1 MAKKKESTLINMLV
15 ALLVIAAVSG
25 GVLGLVYG
33 VTKDAIA
40 QVDQKKNEAA
50 IQAVLPLENVTYKAD
65 TMKFN
70 YEGVDLTFPCNLAY
84 DANGNFQGAAV
95 KTSEGGFGGK
105 IDMMVG
111 FLADGTI
118 KGTSVL
124 SHAETPGLG
133 ANMTGKFKDQFV
145 DKNPNNFKLIVKK
158 DGGDVDAI
166 TAATITSRA
175 FSKAVNKAYQA
186 FMANKALQTFTKGL
200 IKENPILV
208 LLLGCCPTL
217 ATTTSAINGMSMG
230 LATTFV
236 LVLSNIFIS
245 LLKGFI
251 PDKVRIPCFIVVIAS
266 FVTVV
271 QLVMQAYVPDIYETL
286 GLFIPLIVVNCIVL
300 GRAEAFASKN
310 PVFPSLLDG
319 LGMGLGFTLALTL
332 LGCLREFLGSGSIFG
347 LTILPETANILVFIL
362 PPGAFIC
369 LGFVIAIVNK
379 LKKENH

>member
-1 MAKKKESTLINMLV
+1 MLV

-40 QVDQKKNEAA
+40 EVDQKKNEAA
-50 IQAVLPLENVTYKAD
+50 IQAVLPLEGEITYKAD
-65 TMKFN
+65 TMTFTD
-70 YEGVDLTFPCNLAY
+70 EGATLSFPCNLAY

-145 DKNPNNFKLIVKK
+145 DKNPADFRLIVKK

-175 FSKAVNKAYQA
+175 FSKAVDKAYKA
-186 FMANKALQTFTKGL
+186 FMANKAQFMNNAPVEEAPVVVETPAEESN
-200 IKENPILV
+200 ENME
-208 LLLGCCPTL
+208 G
-217 ATTTSAINGMSMG
+217 GQ
-230 LATTFV
+230 
-236 LVLSNIFIS
+236 SN
-245 LLKGFI
+245 
-251 PDKVRIPCFIVVIAS
+251 
-266 FVTVV
+266 
-271 QLVMQAYVPDIYETL
+271 E
-286 GLFIPLIVVNCIVL
+286 
-300 GRAEAFASKN
+300 
-310 PVFPSLLDG
+310 
-319 LGMGLGFTLALTL
+319 
-332 LGCLREFLGSGSIFG
+332 
-347 LTILPETANILVFIL
+347 
-362 PPGAFIC
+362 
-369 LGFVIAIVNK
+369 
-379 LKKENH
+379 

>member
-1 MAKKKESTLINMLV
+1 MAKKKESTLVNMLV

-33 VTKDAIA
+33 VTKDTIA

-50 IQAVLPLENVTYKAD
+50 IQAVLPLEGEITYEAD
-65 TMKFN
+65 TLKYN

-84 DANGNFQGAAV
+84 NANGNFQGAAV

-145 DKNPNNFKLIVKK
+145 DKNPASYKLTVTK

-175 FSKAVNKAYQA
+175 FSKAVDKAYKA
-186 FMANKALQTFTKGL
+186 FEANKAQFMNNAPVEEIVPEAEEIEEVTETMEG
-200 IKENPILV
+200 
-208 LLLGCCPTL
+208 GQ
-217 ATTTSAINGMSMG
+217 
-230 LATTFV
+230 
-236 LVLSNIFIS
+236 SN
-245 LLKGFI
+245 
-251 PDKVRIPCFIVVIAS
+251 
-266 FVTVV
+266 
-271 QLVMQAYVPDIYETL
+271 E
-286 GLFIPLIVVNCIVL
+286 
-300 GRAEAFASKN
+300 
-310 PVFPSLLDG
+310 
-319 LGMGLGFTLALTL
+319 
-332 LGCLREFLGSGSIFG
+332 
-347 LTILPETANILVFIL
+347 
-362 PPGAFIC
+362 
-369 LGFVIAIVNK
+369 
-379 LKKENH
+379 

>member
-1 MAKKKESTLINMLV
+1 MAKKKESTLVNMLV

-40 QVDQKKNEAA
+40 EVDQKKNEAA
-50 IQAVLPLENVTYKAD
+50 IMAVLPIEGEITYKAD
-65 TMKFN
+65 TLKYN
-70 YEGVDLTFPCNLAY
+70 YEGTTLTFPCNLAY

-145 DKNPNNFKLIVKK
+145 DKNPASYKLTVTK

-186 FMANKALQTFTKGL
+186 FMANKAQFMNNTPA
-200 IKENPILV
+200 KEVAPAVEAAPAEENNETE
-208 LLLGCCPTL
+208 G
-217 ATTTSAINGMSMG
+217 GQ
-230 LATTFV
+230 
-236 LVLSNIFIS
+236 SN
-245 LLKGFI
+245 
-251 PDKVRIPCFIVVIAS
+251 
-266 FVTVV
+266 
-271 QLVMQAYVPDIYETL
+271 E
-286 GLFIPLIVVNCIVL
+286 
-300 GRAEAFASKN
+300 
-310 PVFPSLLDG
+310 
-319 LGMGLGFTLALTL
+319 
-332 LGCLREFLGSGSIFG
+332 
-347 LTILPETANILVFIL
+347 
-362 PPGAFIC
+362 
-369 LGFVIAIVNK
+369 
-379 LKKENH
+379 

>member
-40 QVDQKKNEAA
+40 EVDQKKNEAA
-50 IQAVLPLENVTYKAD
+50 IQKVLPLEGEIIYEPD
-65 TMKFN
+65 TLKFN
-70 YEGVDLTFPCNLAY
+70 YEGVDMTFPCTIAK
-84 DANGNFQGAAV
+84 DANGIFQGAAI

-145 DKNPNNFKLIVKK
+145 DKNPANFKLTVSK

-175 FSKAVNKAYQA
+175 FSKAVDKAYQA
-186 FMANKALQTFTKGL
+186 FEAYKAQYMNNAPA
-200 IKENPILV
+200 KEETPIEEET
-208 LLLGCCPTL
+208 P
-217 ATTTSAINGMSMG
+217 AEESNETTEGG
-230 LATTFV
+230 Q
-236 LVLSNIFIS
+236 SN
-245 LLKGFI
+245 
-251 PDKVRIPCFIVVIAS
+251 
-266 FVTVV
+266 
-271 QLVMQAYVPDIYETL
+271 E
-286 GLFIPLIVVNCIVL
+286 
-300 GRAEAFASKN
+300 
-310 PVFPSLLDG
+310 
-319 LGMGLGFTLALTL
+319 
-332 LGCLREFLGSGSIFG
+332 
-347 LTILPETANILVFIL
+347 
-362 PPGAFIC
+362 
-369 LGFVIAIVNK
+369 
-379 LKKENH
+379 

>member
-40 QVDQKKNEAA
+40 EVDQKKNEAA

-84 DANGNFQGAAV
+84 DANGNFQGVAV

-175 FSKAVNKAYQA
+175 FSKAVDKAYQA
-186 FMANKALQTFTKGL
+186 FMANKAQFMNNTPA
-200 IKENPILV
+200 KEAAPVMEEAPAEENNETE
-208 LLLGCCPTL
+208 G
-217 ATTTSAINGMSMG
+217 GQ
-230 LATTFV
+230 
-236 LVLSNIFIS
+236 SN
-245 LLKGFI
+245 
-251 PDKVRIPCFIVVIAS
+251 
-266 FVTVV
+266 
-271 QLVMQAYVPDIYETL
+271 E
-286 GLFIPLIVVNCIVL
+286 
-300 GRAEAFASKN
+300 
-310 PVFPSLLDG
+310 
-319 LGMGLGFTLALTL
+319 
-332 LGCLREFLGSGSIFG
+332 
-347 LTILPETANILVFIL
+347 
-362 PPGAFIC
+362 
-369 LGFVIAIVNK
+369 
-379 LKKENH
+379 

>member
-40 QVDQKKNEAA
+40 EVDQKKNEAA
-50 IQAVLPLENVTYKAD
+50 IQAVLPLTGEITYKAD
-65 TMKFN
+65 TLKYN
-70 YEGVDLTFPCNLAY
+70 YEGVDLALPCNLAF
-84 DANGNFQGAAV
+84 DADGNFQGAAV

-145 DKNPNNFKLIVKK
+145 DKNPADFRLIVTK

-175 FSKAVNKAYQA
+175 FSKAVDKAYQA
-186 FMANKALQTFTKGL
+186 FEANKAQFMNNAPA
-200 IKENPILV
+200 KEAAPVMEEAPAEENNETE
-208 LLLGCCPTL
+208 G
-217 ATTTSAINGMSMG
+217 GQ
-230 LATTFV
+230 
-236 LVLSNIFIS
+236 SN
-245 LLKGFI
+245 
-251 PDKVRIPCFIVVIAS
+251 
-266 FVTVV
+266 
-271 QLVMQAYVPDIYETL
+271 E
-286 GLFIPLIVVNCIVL
+286 
-300 GRAEAFASKN
+300 
-310 PVFPSLLDG
+310 
-319 LGMGLGFTLALTL
+319 
-332 LGCLREFLGSGSIFG
+332 
-347 LTILPETANILVFIL
+347 
-362 PPGAFIC
+362 
-369 LGFVIAIVNK
+369 
-379 LKKENH
+379 

>member
-1 MAKKKESTLINMLV
+1 MLV
-15 ALLVIAAVSG
+15 ALFVIAAVSG

-40 QVDQKKNEAA
+40 EVDQKKNEAA
-50 IQAVLPLENVTYKAD
+50 IKAVLPLENVTYKAD
-65 TMKFN
+65 TMKYN

-175 FSKAVNKAYQA
+175 FSKAVDKAYQA
-186 FMANKALQTFTKGL
+186 FMANKAQFR
-200 IKENPILV
+200 NNAP
-208 LLLGCCPTL
+208 
-217 ATTTSAINGMSMG
+217 AA
-230 LATTFV
+230 
-236 LVLSNIFIS
+236 
-245 LLKGFI
+245 
-251 PDKVRIPCFIVVIAS
+251 
-266 FVTVV
+266 
-271 QLVMQAYVPDIYETL
+271 
-286 GLFIPLIVVNCIVL
+286 
-300 GRAEAFASKN
+300 
-310 PVFPSLLDG
+310 
-319 LGMGLGFTLALTL
+319 
-332 LGCLREFLGSGSIFG
+332 
-347 LTILPETANILVFIL
+347 ETAPVMEAA
-362 PPGAFIC
+362 PAE
-369 LGFVIAIVNK
+369 
-379 LKKENH
+379 ENNETEGGQSNE

>member
-40 QVDQKKNEAA
+40 EVDQKKNEAA
-50 IQAVLPLENVTYKAD
+50 IQAVLPLEGEITYKAD
-65 TMKFN
+65 TMTFTD
-70 YEGVDLTFPCNLAY
+70 EGATLSFPCNLAY

-145 DKNPNNFKLIVKK
+145 DKNPADFRLIVKK

-175 FSKAVNKAYQA
+175 FSKAVDKAYKA
-186 FMANKALQTFTKGL
+186 FMANKAQFMNNAPVEEEAPVVEETPAEESN
-200 IKENPILV
+200 ENME
-208 LLLGCCPTL
+208 G
-217 ATTTSAINGMSMG
+217 GQ
-230 LATTFV
+230 
-236 LVLSNIFIS
+236 SN
-245 LLKGFI
+245 
-251 PDKVRIPCFIVVIAS
+251 
-266 FVTVV
+266 
-271 QLVMQAYVPDIYETL
+271 E
-286 GLFIPLIVVNCIVL
+286 
-300 GRAEAFASKN
+300 
-310 PVFPSLLDG
+310 
-319 LGMGLGFTLALTL
+319 
-332 LGCLREFLGSGSIFG
+332 
-347 LTILPETANILVFIL
+347 
-362 PPGAFIC
+362 
-369 LGFVIAIVNK
+369 
-379 LKKENH
+379 

>member
-40 QVDQKKNEAA
+40 EVDQKKNEAA

-65 TMKFN
+65 TLKYN
-70 YEGVDLTFPCNLAY
+70 YEGVDMTFPCNLAF

-145 DKNPNNFKLIVKK
+145 DKNPANYRLIVTK

-175 FSKAVNKAYQA
+175 FSKAVDKAYQA
-186 FMANKALQTFTKGL
+186 FMANKAQFMNNAPA
-200 IKENPILV
+200 KEVAPAVEAAPVEENNETE
-208 LLLGCCPTL
+208 G
-217 ATTTSAINGMSMG
+217 GQ
-230 LATTFV
+230 
-236 LVLSNIFIS
+236 SN
-245 LLKGFI
+245 
-251 PDKVRIPCFIVVIAS
+251 
-266 FVTVV
+266 
-271 QLVMQAYVPDIYETL
+271 E
-286 GLFIPLIVVNCIVL
+286 
-300 GRAEAFASKN
+300 
-310 PVFPSLLDG
+310 
-319 LGMGLGFTLALTL
+319 
-332 LGCLREFLGSGSIFG
+332 
-347 LTILPETANILVFIL
+347 
-362 PPGAFIC
+362 
-369 LGFVIAIVNK
+369 
-379 LKKENH
+379 